1 MTNPFLQLMQR
12 NEEEL
17 KDFNPAPRR
26 HHQGRFPDEVLR
38 NALDKHYKY
47 KTFVSLGNARP
58 ICSVSGIGMARLQ
71 FGDGEYAQ
79 SVHEMQRLPISSS
92 LRTER
97 LPEIEE
103 PVHVTRTLLRTP
115 TLNLMTGAPSRN
127 NGAAVSAFSLNATL
141 SSSSAASTLTPSTTS
156 SGLTMLASRPSVSF
170 RETGSSLAAI
180 LATTEDNSG
189 EADVAERWAPIES
202 RPSEAGSSSRDL
214 GVSWPRRVS
223 RRGLGR
229 SATASRA
236 LSITGEG
243 DAPDGGANDS
253 LQRRPSL
260 PPPELAAVMSLQQQ
274 LQQWLQPHSQL
285 GSSSPSFTRREST
298 GADRV
303 VLRPSL
309 APQTQQPLQPQR
321 PHAPPPPLQTSP
333 RLIKQP
339 QQQSCVGSP
348 SSTQS
353 GDSCTSPL
361 STMSI
366 ADYLR
371 SCSAEAAAAAAAAPC
386 RLPTPLQAYQPAL
399 QPPGRAQLPS
409 GVVHDDAPRRKRGSI
424 MSVYGSHP
432 SQHQLQLQL
441 LETPRPSDSRA
452 SEAAPELPAGSH
464 RPVMSAR

>member
-1 MTNPFLQLMQR
+1 MNPFLQLMQR

-17 KDFNPAPRR
+17 KDLNPAPRR

-58 ICSVSGIGMARLQ
+58 ICSVAGIGMARLQ

-79 SVHEMQRLPISSS
+79 SVHEMQRLPIN

-97 LPEIEE
+97 LPEIEA
-103 PVHVTRTLLRTP
+103 PVQVTRTLLRTP
-115 TLNLMTGAPSRN
+115 SLNPMAGAPCRN
-127 NGAAVSAFSLNATL
+127 NVAAVSAFSLNAAL
-141 SSSSAASTLTPSTTS
+141 SSPSVTSALTPSASTTS
-156 SGLTMLASRPSVSF
+156 SDLTMLASRPSVSF
-170 RETGSSLAAI
+170 RETGSNLAAI
-180 LATTEDNSG
+180 LAVTEDNMG
-189 EADVAERWAPIES
+189 EAEVAERWAPIDS

-214 GVSWPRRVS
+214 GISWPRRVS
-223 RRGLGR
+223 RRSLGR

-243 DAPDGGANDS
+243 DAPHGSANDS

-285 GSSSPSFTRREST
+285 GSSSPSFPRQEST

-303 VLRPSL
+303 GSRPSL
-309 APQTQQPLQPQR
+309 PLQTQQPLQLQR
-321 PHAPPPPLQTSP
+321 PHAPPPPQQISP
-333 RLIKQP
+333 QMLKQH
-339 QQQSCVGSP
+339 QQQGCVGSP

-353 GDSCTSPL
+353 GESCTSPL

-371 SCSAEAAAAAAAAPC
+371 SCSAEAAAAATPC
-386 RLPTPLQAYQPAL
+386 KLPTSLQPYQPAL
-399 QPPGRAQLPS
+399 QPPGRAQL
-409 GVVHDDAPRRKRGSI
+409 
-424 MSVYGSHP
+424 
-432 SQHQLQLQL
+432 
-441 LETPRPSDSRA
+441 
-452 SEAAPELPAGSH
+452 
-464 RPVMSAR
+464 